1 MKKMLYILMVPIL
14 IASLFVFDSLDVFG
28 GKAAANDLTG
38 AEGNIVTVNGL
49 GSVKVKPDIA
59 YISVGVETFNTD
71 AKKAQEE
78 IAKKMDKIIDA
89 MKKNGVKD
97 EDIKT
102 TGYNIYKTSKYD
114 SYSLGEKEK
123 VTEGYNARNVAEITI
138 RDINMVG
145 KIIDSAGKEG
155 ANVVNNIRFGISDE
169 DKYYS
174 EALKLAMKNASGK
187 AEAIL
192 STFGSK
198 PGKPYRIQENSYG
211 APIVYRGNVMMKAEM
226 AADAYETPVEAG
238 ELDVTARVVVEYKY

>member
-1 MKKMLYILMVPIL
+1 MKKIFYILMIPIL
-14 IASLFVFDSLDVFG
+14 IASLFAFDSLDVLS
-28 GKAAANDLTG
+28 GKATANGLST
-38 AEGNIVTVNGL
+38 EGNIVTVNGL

-59 YISVGVETFNTD
+59 YISLGVETFNTD

-78 IAKKMDKIIDA
+78 IANQMDKIIDA
-89 MKKNGVKD
+89 VKKNGIKD

-102 TGYNIYKTSKYD
+102 TGYNIYKTNKYN
-114 SYSLGEKEK
+114 STSVGEKDNRI
-123 VTEGYNARNVAEITI
+123 EGYNARNVVEITI
-138 RDINMVG
+138 RDIEMVG
-145 KIIDSAGKEG
+145 KTIDLAGKEG
-155 ANVVNNIRFGISDE
+155 ANIINNVRFGISDE

-192 STFGSK
+192 STFGTK

-211 APIVYRGNVMMKAEM
+211 APIVYRENAMMKSAM

-238 ELDVTARVVVEYKY
+238 ELEVTASVVVEYKY